1 MSIEKINGFWVPS
14 NDVHIEDWKKDKN
27 FTQNKCLE
35 KLITHCKSKDIKFNH
50 VLDIGAWVGTWTMA
64 MNKFCGRVIAFE
76 PDPVHYECLVKNCS
90 EDVETHQ
97 LAVGN
102 EEKMISLSE
111 DNFTQAKRVIGD
123 GNIPMVTIDSLN
135 LDDVDLIKIDVEG
148 YEMEVLK
155 GADQTLKNVEYLMIE
170 LNNNSKKYGSSNLEI
185 EKYLKKMEFEI
196 IIKVWPDV
204 VWRKKGERK

>member
-35 KLITHCKSKDIKFNH
+35 KLITHCKSKDIKFNY

-102 EEKMISLSE
+102 KEKMISLSE

-155 GADQTLKNVEYLMIE
+155 GAENTLKNVEYLMIE

-204 VWRKKGERK
+204 VWHKKGKRK

>member
-27 FTQNKCLE
+27 FTQNKCLK

>member
-64 MNKFCGRVIAFE
+64 MNSFCGKVIAFE

-111 DNFTQAKRVIGD
+111 DNFTQAKRVMGD